1 VFQSRPQSDDVTGN
15 WRKFHSE
22 ELNDL
27 YSPNI
32 IRVLKSVRWVG
43 YVAHVREIRGAEG
56 ILVGKPEGNDTTWKT
71 QA

>member
-1 VFQSRPQSDDVTGN
+1 MFKNRPQRDEVTGN

-32 IRVLKSVRWVG
+32 IRVLKSRRWAG
-43 YVAHVREIRGAEG
+43 HVARVREIRGA
-56 ILVGKPEGNDTTWKT
+56 
-71 QA
+71 